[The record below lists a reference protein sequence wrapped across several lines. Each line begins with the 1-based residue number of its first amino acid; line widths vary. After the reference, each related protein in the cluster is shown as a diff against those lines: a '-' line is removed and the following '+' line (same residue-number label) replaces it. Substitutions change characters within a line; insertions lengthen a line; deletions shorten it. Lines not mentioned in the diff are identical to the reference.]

1 MILQQIAI
9 GLNINAPTVGQD
21 GMRINKMGK
30 HIKTQLDYDMI
41 EKFAQE
47 LHKLQPDN
55 PVLQHYLKMENFEG
69 GELRKALKK

>member
-30 HIKTQLDYDMI
+30 HIKTQLDYDLI
-41 EKFAQE
+41 ETLAQE
-47 LHKLQPDN
+47 LHRLDPDN
-55 PVLQHYLKMENFEG
+55 AKLKHYIAKEV
-69 GELRKALKK
+69 K